1 MVFYNYTESI
11 GDPGIGENEVIDQK
25 EKTGK
30 REVYLVKNINRA
42 RSTCPER
49 VRIDGIHSG

>member
-1 MVFYNYTESI
+1 MVFDNHARPI

-30 REVYLVKNINRA
+30 RKVYLVKNINRA
-42 RSTCPER
+42 RSTYPER
-49 VRIDGIHSG
+49 VKIEGIDSR

>member
-1 MVFYNYTESI
+1 MIFDNYTRPI

-30 REVYLVKNINRA
+30 REVYLVKNQ
-42 RSTCPER
+42 
-49 VRIDGIHSG
+49 